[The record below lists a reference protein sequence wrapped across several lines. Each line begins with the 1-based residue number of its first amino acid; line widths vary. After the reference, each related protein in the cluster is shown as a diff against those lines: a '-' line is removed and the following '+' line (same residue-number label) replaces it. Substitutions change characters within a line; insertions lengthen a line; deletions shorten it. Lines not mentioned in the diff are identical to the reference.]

1 MRRYVEE
8 TFVKP
13 GIAGFEDF
21 AGGSHC
27 MTPAY
32 LQNQLEQSL
41 RNMNLECVDVYY
53 IHNPESQLAEVSEA
67 EFYLRLRTA
76 FESLEQSRARGQI
89 RSYGVATWNGFRVPA
104 RANGYHSLE
113 RMVNLASEVGGESH
127 GFRFIQLPFN
137 LGMPEAL
144 TLANQTVDGE
154 PLSTL
159 EAAQK
164 LGVTVMSSASI
175 FQGRVARDLPDDLR
189 KTLGALPSDAQ
200 NAIQFVRSAPGV
212 CTALVGMS
220 RLEHVEDNLQ
230 LVAVEPLASEQ
241 FMSLFSTG

>member
-1 MRRYVEE
+1 M
-8 TFVKP
+8 
-13 GIAGFEDF
+13 
-21 AGGSHC
+21 
-27 MTPAY
+27 
-32 LQNQLEQSL
+32 
-41 RNMNLECVDVYY
+41 
-53 IHNPESQLAEVSEA
+53 
-67 EFYLRLRTA
+67 RLRTA

-89 RSYGVATWNGFRVPA
+89 RFYGVATWNGFRVPA
-104 RANGYHSLE
+104 RANGYHSLQ

-175 FQGRVARDLPDDLR
+175 FQGQVARDLPDDLR
-189 KTLGALPSDAQ
+189 TSLGALPSDAQ

-241 FMSLFSTG
+241 FMSLFSTS